1 MNSRNLSVH
10 RHLDAWFHQTVR
22 IARAKSGTNFPPPP
36 PPPLLLL
43 RGSGRGY
50 DGQASIAIQRRLTA
64 ALASRRRRSSICLQG
79 RGMSVKGGT
88 QCDSKQCSQ
97 SGCSPNRPLFG
108 CLQVCMHAPSPDSIA
123 VPVDASRD
131 IEPLF
136 RAVA

>member
-1 MNSRNLSVH
+1 
-10 RHLDAWFHQTVR
+10 
-22 IARAKSGTNFPPPP
+22 
-36 PPPLLLL
+36 
-43 RGSGRGY
+43 
-50 DGQASIAIQRRLTA
+50 
-64 ALASRRRRSSICLQG
+64 
-79 RGMSVKGGT
+79 MSVKGGT

-136 RAVA
+136 RAVAYKKVDELIEDEGKDAGER